1 MPTEAPEKPAP
12 TTDKPDPKPGEVTS
26 SFLSEMMHGDRP
38 AKKDKPAP
46 AAAPAEDE
54 AAKAAKAAADA
65 KAAEEAAAKA
75 KADEAKVKPAP
86 VAAPAAPANPAAT
99 APTPTEPNYEAIA
112 EAAARG
118 TASAMKGAPGKPA
131 DDPLTD
137 LNDEEREMHEVLDRM
152 EKDHPQYK
160 GKLSGKYVDYL
171 RGSEKWEEQ
180 WLAKHPELDQDSPEF
195 QKDLAKYQADN
206 EPKYA
211 DIHFQKTL
219 AKMEADK
226 TVEKERGRENKELES
241 LKAKDR
247 LREESPKIMATRV
260 GAAKEYFAGLGDAFK
275 GVLDT
280 HGNINNA
287 EIAKLLEADPLNAI
301 AMDAA
306 TAVEVFSEN
315 VHTLFNQLVPFDE
328 KNPAH
333 SYVADY
339 VAAKEAEMQRLPV
352 AQQVNEQG
360 QRFVTAEEYATLP
373 AAQRK
378 FYYRLNQSLLVKKF
392 AEEQAATVKT
402 KVAAEEKRI
411 EQLAAKRGYVKAP
424 AGNHAPAPKTEA
436 VPAPVPTPP
445 PSPSPSGAAA
455 PISALQPQNPGGN
468 GKNKVSAFTEL
479 FLS

>member
-1 MPTEAPEKPAP
+1 MPTEAPEKPEI
-12 TTDKPDPKPGEVTS
+12 TTDTDPKPGELTS

-54 AAKAAKAAADA
+54 AAKAAKAIADKKTTDDTA
-65 KAAEEAAAKA
+65 TAKA
-75 KADEAKVKPAP
+75 KEDAEKAKPAP
-86 VAAPAAPANPAAT
+86 VTTPATPAAAAPAPS
-99 APTPTEPNYEAIA
+99 EPNYEAIA

-118 TASAMKGAPGKPA
+118 TASAMKGAPAKPA

-160 GKLSGKYVDYL
+160 GKLTDKYVSYL
-171 RGSEKWEEQ
+171 RGAEKWEEQ
-180 WLAKHPELDQDSPEF
+180 WLAKHTDLDQDSPEF

-275 GVLDT
+275 GVLDA

-339 VAAKEAEMQRLPV
+339 VAAKEAEMQRMPV

-436 VPAPVPTPP
+436 APAPAPTPP

-455 PISALQPQNPGGN
+455 PISALQPQNPAGG
-468 GKNKVSAFTEL
+468 KKDSVHTFTTL
-479 FLS
+479 FSQ